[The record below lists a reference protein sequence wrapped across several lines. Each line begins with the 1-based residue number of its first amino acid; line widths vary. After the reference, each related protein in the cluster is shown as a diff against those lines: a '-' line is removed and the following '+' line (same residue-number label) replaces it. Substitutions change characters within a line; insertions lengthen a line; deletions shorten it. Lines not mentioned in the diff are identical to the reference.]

1 MVGKPT
7 DWIFASG
14 RVMQCCVLTVR
25 AVACHCGGEADGL
38 DFCQWSRDA
47 VLGKASSLGCV
58 AHSAVLG
65 KPTDWIFAS
74 GGAVQCFSTVHAG
87 TVVGKPAD
95 WIFCLRWRK
104 VLGKASSLGCGH
116 TVLCWVKP
124 RDWIFSLSWRDAVV
138 HAATVVGKPAEW
150 ISSAGTS

>member
-1 MVGKPT
+1 M
-7 DWIFASG
+7 
-14 RVMQCCVLTVR
+14 
-25 AVACHCGGEADGL
+25 
-38 DFCQWSRDA
+38 
-47 VLGKASSLGCV
+47 
-58 AHSAVLG
+58 
-65 KPTDWIFAS
+65 
-74 GGAVQCFSTVHAG
+74 QCFSTVHAG

-104 VLGKASSLGCGH
+104 VLGKASSLGCGN

-150 ISSAGTS
+150 ISSAGSTS